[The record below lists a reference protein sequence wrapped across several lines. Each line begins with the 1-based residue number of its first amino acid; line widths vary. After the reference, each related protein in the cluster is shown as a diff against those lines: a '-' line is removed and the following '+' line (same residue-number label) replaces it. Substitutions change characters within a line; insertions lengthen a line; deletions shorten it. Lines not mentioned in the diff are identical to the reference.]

1 MGDHLLSPA
10 GSPSHMRTT
19 LQSIRGRGSSGS
31 PIGVYGSSD
40 GVLSPSSYSSG
51 TWMFPIP
58 NSPNQLRDSC
68 LLHPDTL
75 LPMASSESVSNKQ
88 DATSILCASSEC
100 LLDSFM
106 RDSMSRD
113 MHLDD
118 RIKSED
124 APARPE
130 TKMSS
135 NSSVLV
141 CSTAVTG
148 GGEPAQEPSSVEAPC
163 HTPFPTDSMPQ
174 TAETDQCI
182 GVVWAMTQGGRAF
195 SGVPETGQEQQGEMM
210 LQILLQVELAHSH
223 SFYCYY
229 YHTVPGHMFCT

>member
-31 PIGVYGSSD
+31 PIGVYGRSD
-40 GVLSPSSYSSG
+40 GVLSSSSYSSG

-58 NSPNQLRDSC
+58 NSPIQLRDSC

-100 LLDSFM
+100 L
-106 RDSMSRD
+106 SRD

-130 TKMSS
+130 TEMSS

-141 CSTAVTG
+141 CSTAETG

-163 HTPFPTDSMPQ
+163 HTPFRTDSMPPLRRRRL
-174 TAETDQCI
+174 TNA
-182 GVVWAMTQGGRAF
+182 
-195 SGVPETGQEQQGEMM
+195 
-210 LQILLQVELAHSH
+210 
-223 SFYCYY
+223 
-229 YHTVPGHMFCT
+229 